1 MLKTLN
7 ISISFFL
14 SLSSPFHPHMHAR
27 RHTTINYW
35 HYEHLC
41 VHNFLI
47 CWCVPTCLMGWNKL
61 RVNFVF
67 QKLWQQ
73 DDEGNG
79 ARVRRSDSTSRL
91 ELAAEAVQLPPPS
104 SFGRKRLQL
113 WNWLDSLDLWSSHFK
128 VGQRPRIV
136 TRCSHHTQLNTDTL
150 PFKARTYRSISA
162 CLRH

>member
-1 MLKTLN
+1 
-7 ISISFFL
+7 
-14 SLSSPFHPHMHAR
+14 
-27 RHTTINYW
+27 
-35 HYEHLC
+35 
-41 VHNFLI
+41 
-47 CWCVPTCLMGWNKL
+47 MGWNKL

-91 ELAAEAVQLPPPS
+91 GLAAETVQLPPPS

-136 TRCSHHTQLNTDTL
+136 TRCSLYTQLNTDTP
-150 PFKARTYRSISA
+150 PFKPRTYRSISA
-162 CLRH
+162 CLRHWKSLFLFSSFTQRLFHCIHVTVLFNNHVTVLFHNHVTVLFS